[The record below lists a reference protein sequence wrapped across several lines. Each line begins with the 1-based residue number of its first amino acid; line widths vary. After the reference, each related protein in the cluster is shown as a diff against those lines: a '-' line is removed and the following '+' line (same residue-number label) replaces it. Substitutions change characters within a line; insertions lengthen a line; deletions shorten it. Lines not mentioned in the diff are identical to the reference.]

1 MYRYNLLHSQ
11 QKSCHVQTAALY
23 TIYTIH
29 KTQPAYKGR
38 QVRAYLPISSLRA
51 ISNMLPEARQ
61 RQIPDIPSIVKC
73 LVQEQAFVIGGVRRP
88 PAGHQIVRDGPVR
101 YALAVP
107 ATTLS
112 QFRKSISL

>member
-1 MYRYNLLHSQ
+1 MQ
-11 QKSCHVQTAALY
+11 AGALY

-38 QVRAYLPISSLRA
+38 RVRAYLPVSSLRA
-51 ISNMLPEARQ
+51 IVDMLPEARQ
-61 RQIPDIPSIVKC
+61 QQIPDIPSIVKC

-101 YALAVP
+101 YTFTSQ
-107 ATTLS
+107 ATA
-112 QFRKSISL
+112 